1 MVVKENPDGKK
12 TKQTNLNP
20 GPLHND
26 EFQPLSKCGVFNS
39 RGFRF
44 IIFNVNNSLPKIT
57 LTYNIAK
64 LSNAAV
70 IALESQNR
78 TIPFSRLTYTMIIII
93 HFPVIG
99 TDIRG
104 R

>member
-1 MVVKENPDGKK
+1 MEKK
-12 TKQTNLNP
+12 KKQTNLNP
-20 GPLHND
+20 GPFHND

-93 HFPVIG
+93 PFPVIG